1 MPDNREVFSF
11 FRPQVN
17 LARSTAGRMW
27 LVALCAAL
35 GILQSAATDGG
46 ASLFIALG
54 AVFSAALAELL
65 IDWKEKGR
73 SLGDGSAVASALI
86 ISLLLPNQLHPL
98 FAALGAF
105 FAMVVI
111 KYSFGGLG
119 ANWVNPALG
128 AWFFIRFSWPKA
140 FEKALDFSAFS
151 LLGESLSRGFTDP
164 QGSPLEILKSG
175 GGIPGAL
182 PFLGLSP
189 DEAVTAVLND
199 TIFSLTSSEL
209 PRGYIDLLFSR
220 APGIIADRGLAG
232 LLAGTLIITAAQV
245 HRAGIPAFFLGTYAV
260 FTGLFGALPF
270 GGPLGCGDILFGIL
284 SGGILPA
291 AFLLAAD
298 PATGPKSARGACA
311 AACLGGFLSFIFRY
325 PGGQPYGAFW
335 SVAVINILTPAI
347 REMESRILYRPRR
360 FP

>member
-1 MPDNREVFSF
+1 MSDREVFSF

-17 LARSTAGRMW
+17 LARSTTGRMW

-46 ASLFIALG
+46 ASLFIALA

-65 IDWKEKGR
+65 VGWKDRRG
-73 SLGDGSAVASALI
+73 LGDGSAAASALI
-86 ISLLLPNQLHPL
+86 LSLLLPNQLSPV

-105 FAMVVI
+105 FAVVVI
-111 KYSFGGLG
+111 KYNFGGLG
-119 ANWVNPALG
+119 ANWLNPALG
-128 AWFFIRFSWPKA
+128 SWFFIRISWPRA
-140 FEKALDFSAFS
+140 FERALDFSAFS
-151 LLGESLSRGFTDP
+151 LLGESLGRGFTDP
-164 QGSPLEILKSG
+164 RGSPLEILKLG
-175 GGIPGAL
+175 GGGLPGAL
-182 PFLGLSP
+182 PLLGLSP
-189 DEAVTAVLND
+189 DEAVTKALND

-232 LLAGTLIITAAQV
+232 LLLGTLIITAAQV
-245 HRAGIPAFFLGTYAV
+245 HRAWIPAFFLGTYAF

-270 GGPLGCGDILFGIL
+270 GGPLGSGDILFGVL
-284 SGGILPA
+284 SGGLLPA

-298 PATGPKSARGACA
+298 PATGPKSMRGACA
-311 AACLGGFLSFIFRY
+311 AACLGGFLSFLFRY

-335 SVAVINILTPAI
+335 SIAVLNILTPPI
-347 REMESRILYRPRR
+347 RDMESRILYRSRR